1 MSLQV
6 HHVPYALCVCDRTRE
21 GRGREVCVCS
31 VCLSVCVRERGGK
44 TEGIAETLVAIA
56 SFLPSRESVLQA

>member
-1 MSLQV
+1 MHCV
-6 HHVPYALCVCDRTRE
+6 YAIERE

-44 TEGIAETLVAIA
+44 TEETAETLVAIA

>member
-1 MSLQV
+1 MHCV
-6 HHVPYALCVCDRTRE
+6 YAIERE

-44 TEGIAETLVAIA
+44 TEEIAETLVAIA
-56 SFLPSRESVLQA
+56 SFLPSRESVLQT